1 MFFKSDFYVGA
12 FSFWYVN
19 LSFGKDFLLFFFF
32 LLIFGAC
39 AKNDDFNHEL
49 PQWLKAKLLGGRYPG
64 MKREPKAAWLWL
76 QSFRPKSATLSTALT
91 SAHSTS
97 SPWYHMHNP
106 KLKAPSHPK
115 GKLARLVKKNHAW
128 TILAASFLQS
138 SSSVIAN
145 TACPF
150 IHLYSSLMCGQSP

>member
-1 MFFKSDFYVGA
+1 MTVKCYNCVLQIRFLCGGF
-12 FSFWYVN
+12 
-19 LSFGKDFLLFFFF
+19 FLLVCKSVIRKGFSPGFFF

-64 MKREPKAAWLWL
+64 MKREPNAAWLWL

-115 GKLARLVKKNHAW
+115 GKLARLVKKKSCLNHTSCQLPAK
-128 TILAASFLQS
+128 
-138 SSSVIAN
+138 
-145 TACPF
+145 
-150 IHLYSSLMCGQSP
+150 